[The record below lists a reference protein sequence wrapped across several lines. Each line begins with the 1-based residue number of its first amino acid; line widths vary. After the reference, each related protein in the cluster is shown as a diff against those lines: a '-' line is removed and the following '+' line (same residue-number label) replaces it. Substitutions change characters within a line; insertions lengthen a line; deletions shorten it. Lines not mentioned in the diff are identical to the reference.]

1 MLMNLRDKKSAQ
13 FILLHKQHFDHKLI
27 ELLESLKLQN
37 DKLRQENDYL
47 RASCQNLK
55 TISASLNAQIDSLK
69 REAKA
74 DSKRINDLNRSIK
87 QLEEEI
93 VKLNQEISSLSDKCK
108 QLKKEIDK
116 RKRQNS
122 SNTNMSSSYDI
133 LSHSRPKKVMNSRER
148 TDRKPGGQKGH
159 ALHKSGLYPHA
170 DRIIEVKVKQ
180 APDGAEA
187 IRDDQGRI
195 LYHATQ
201 EIDMELKNI
210 VTETRY
216 YIDDEHG
223 ETLDDHLMKR
233 YAINPLTYSDHFKAI
248 VLYLNERGT
257 IPLQRLS
264 DMLSEISDGQIKLK
278 PSTIV
283 CWKKEFV
290 KQSEK
295 FRKELLGR
303 IMERAVIHVDET
315 GCRIDARRNW
325 IHVISNEAGTYIV
338 ATEIRGD
345 RETGPVGLLTEYCG
359 VLVHDHFQPYQRLT
373 NCQHAEC
380 NAHIERYLK
389 SGMEF
394 DKSEECEKMLN
405 LLREAKKRKE
415 ELMTE
420 GHEKMDQE
428 EIDKI
433 RKQYDEILQEGLKKY
448 EEKHKGTAKKY
459 EPQYIKLFR
468 RMQVYQEDHL
478 RYVTDFRVPYT
489 NNKAER
495 GCRVIKTK
503 KNVSRQFKSKEG
515 ADAYAS
521 MMTVIMTARKRK
533 ENVLKTMEG
542 ILA

>member
-37 DKLRQENDYL
+37 EKLRQENDYL

-55 TISASLNAQIDSLK
+55 AISASLKAQIDSLK

-74 DSKRINDLNRSIK
+74 DSKK
-87 QLEEEI
+87 Q
-93 VKLNQEISSLSDKCK
+93 
-108 QLKKEIDK
+108 
-116 RKRQNS
+116 
-122 SNTNMSSSYDI
+122 
-133 LSHSRPKKVMNSRER
+133 
-148 TDRKPGGQKGH
+148 
-159 ALHKSGLYPHA
+159 
-170 DRIIEVKVKQ
+170 IIEIKVKQ

-257 IPLQRLS
+257 VPLQRLS

-278 PSTIV
+278 PSMIV

-389 SGMEF
+389 SGIEF
-394 DKSEECEKMLN
+394 DKSEKCEKMLE
-405 LLREAKKRKE
+405 LLRKAKKRKE
-415 ELMTE
+415 ELMAE
-420 GHEKMDQE
+420 GHGKMKQKE
-428 EIDKI
+428 PAGWSRPKRTYPIQKQRKGRCIRIDDDGDHD
-433 RKQYDEILQEGLKKY
+433 RKKK
-448 EEKHKGTAKKY
+448 
-459 EPQYIKLFR
+459 
-468 RMQVYQEDHL
+468 
-478 RYVTDFRVPYT
+478 
-489 NNKAER
+489 
-495 GCRVIKTK
+495 
-503 KNVSRQFKSKEG
+503 
-515 ADAYAS
+515 
-521 MMTVIMTARKRK
+521 KRD
-533 ENVLKTMEG
+533 
-542 ILA
+542 I